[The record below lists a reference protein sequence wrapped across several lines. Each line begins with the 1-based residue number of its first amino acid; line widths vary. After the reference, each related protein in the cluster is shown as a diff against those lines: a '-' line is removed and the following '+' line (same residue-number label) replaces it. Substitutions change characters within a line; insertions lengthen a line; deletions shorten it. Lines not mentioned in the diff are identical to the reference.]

1 MASFLPYGDSLHEEC
16 GVVGL
21 RSSDNDVARLAFFG
35 LFALQHRGQESA
47 GIASAD
53 GSEIHIV
60 SNMGLVNQVFREE
73 DLEQLVGNIAIGHT
87 RYSTTGSSTEK
98 NAQPCLVH
106 SPDISLAVGHNG
118 NITNA
123 QALRTELIEQGI
135 VFRSTNDT
143 EVIAHLLACSPASSI
158 EERCQY
164 AMKRLQGAYSLVI
177 LTKDKL
183 VAMRD
188 PMGVRPFSLG
198 KLPAD
203 KPGWVVASETCAL
216 DHIGAV
222 YERDIDP
229 GEIVVFE
236 HESVHSIRSPQK
248 PVKTALCSFEHI
260 YFSRPDSILENSSV
274 YMLRRQMGAR
284 LFREHPVSADV
295 VIGIPDSATPAAEGF
310 AQESGIPYSQGL
322 TKNRYVGRTFIQP
335 DQGLRDLG
343 VRMKFNPLTDVL
355 KGKKIVVVDDSI
367 VRGTTTPHVINLLR
381 KAGAKEVHLRVC
393 APPIRFPCHFGVDMA
408 TRKELIANQRTVSE
422 VQALVGADSLGYL
435 SVEGLHS
442 VLGAGVDT
450 HCDACFTGDYPIPVQ
465 LEMDKLAFEPTP
477 SRNVTEDGQD
487 WRNQTQRR

>member
-21 RSSDNDVARLAFFG
+21 RSLDNDVARLAFFG

-60 SNMGLVNQVFREE
+60 SNMGLVNQVFREQ
-73 DLEQLVGNIAIGHT
+73 DLEQLIGNIAIGHT
-87 RYSTTGSSTEK
+87 RYSTTGSSTEI

-106 SPDISLAVGHNG
+106 NQDISLAVGHNG

-123 QALRTELIEQGI
+123 QALRTELIEQGT

-143 EVIAHLLACSPASSI
+143 EVIAHLLACFSASSI

-164 AMKRLQGAYSLVI
+164 VMKRLQGAYSLVI

-188 PMGVRPFSLG
+188 PMGVRPLSLG
-198 KLPAD
+198 KLPSD
-203 KPGWVVASETCAL
+203 NSGWVVASETCAL

-222 YERDIDP
+222 YERDIEP

-236 HESVHSIRSPQK
+236 HDSVRSIPNPQK
-248 PVKTALCSFEHI
+248 SGKTALCSFEHI
-260 YFSRPDSILENSSV
+260 YFSRPDSILDNSSV

-343 VRMKFNPLTDVL
+343 VRIKFNPLTEVL
-355 KGKKIVVVDDSI
+355 EGKKVAVVDDSI

-381 KAGAKEVHLRVC
+381 KAGAREVHLRVC

-408 TRKELIANQRTVSE
+408 TRKELIANQRTISE
-422 VQALVGADSLGYL
+422 VQALIGADSLGYL

-442 VLGAGVDT
+442 VIGAGVDT
-450 HCDACFTGDYPIPVQ
+450 HCDACFTGNYPIPVQ
-465 LEMDKLAFEPTP
+465 LEMDKLAFEP
-477 SRNVTEDGQD
+477 SSSSNVTEDGQD

>member
-21 RSSDNDVARLAFFG
+21 RSLDNDVARLAFFG

-60 SNMGLVNQVFREE
+60 SNMGLVNQVFREQ
-73 DLEQLVGNIAIGHT
+73 DLEQLIGNIAIGHT
-87 RYSTTGSSTEK
+87 RYSTTGSSTEI

-106 SPDISLAVGHNG
+106 SQDISLAVGHNG

-123 QALRTELIEQGI
+123 QSLRTELIEQGI

-143 EVIAHLLACSPASSI
+143 EVIAHLLAGFSASSI

-164 AMKRLQGAYSLVI
+164 VMKRLQGAYSLVI

-188 PMGVRPFSLG
+188 PMGVRPLSLG
-198 KLPAD
+198 KLPSD
-203 KPGWVVASETCAL
+203 KSGWVVASETCAL
-216 DHIGAV
+216 DHIGAA
-222 YERDIDP
+222 YERDIEP

-236 HESVHSIRSPQK
+236 HDNVRSIPSQQK
-248 PVKTALCSFEHI
+248 SGKTALCSFEHI

-335 DQGLRDLG
+335 DQRLRDLG
-343 VRMKFNPLTDVL
+343 VRIKFNPLTEVL
-355 KGKKIVVVDDSI
+355 EGKKVVVVDDSI

-408 TRKELIANQRTVSE
+408 TRKELIANQRTISE
-422 VQALVGADSLGYL
+422 VQAIIGADSLGYL

-442 VLGAGVDT
+442 VIGAGVNT

-465 LEMDKLAFEPTP
+465 LEMDKLAFEP
-477 SRNVTEDGQD
+477 SSSSNATEDGQD

>member
-16 GVVGL
+16 GVVGI
-21 RSSDNDVARLAFFG
+21 RSMDNDVARLAFFG

-53 GSEIHIV
+53 GEKIHIV

-73 DLEQLVGNIAIGHT
+73 DLQRLVGDIAIGHT

-106 SPDISLAVGHNG
+106 SQDISLAVGHNG

-123 QALRTELIEQGI
+123 QALRNELIEQGV
-135 VFRSTNDT
+135 VFQTTNDT
-143 EVIAHLLACSPASSI
+143 EVIAYLLACSFASSI

-164 AMKRLQGAYSLVI
+164 IMKRLQGAYSLVI

-188 PMGVRPFSLG
+188 PMGVRPLSLG
-198 KLPAD
+198 KLPSE

-216 DHIGAV
+216 DHIGAT

-236 HESVHSIRSPQK
+236 HEEMRSIPSPKK

-260 YFSRPDSILENSSV
+260 YFSRPDSMLENSSV

-284 LFREHPVSADV
+284 LFHEHPVNADI

-310 AQESGIPYSQGL
+310 AQASGIPYSQGL

-343 VRMKFNPLTDVL
+343 VRMKFNPLPEVL
-355 KGKKIVVVDDSI
+355 NGKRVVVVDDSI

-381 KAGAKEVHLRVC
+381 KAGAREIHLRVC

-408 TRKELIANQRTVSE
+408 TRKELIANQRTISE
-422 VQALVGADSLGYL
+422 VQNLIGADSLGYL

-442 VLGAGVDT
+442 VIGAGANT
-450 HCDACFTGDYPIPVQ
+450 HCDACFTGEYPIPVQ
-465 LEMDKLAFEPTP
+465 LEMDKLAFET
-477 SRNVTEDGQD
+477 SANVELAEDSQD
-487 WRNQTQRR
+487 WRNQSQRR